1 MTYPIK
7 SLKELRGKLK
17 RMELIS
23 NPSPAE
29 LKEIKWLKQQ
39 IEYKESQVNK

>member
-17 RMELIS
+17 RMELVK
-23 NPSPAE
+23 NPTPAQI
-29 LKEIKWLKQQ
+29 KEIGWLKQC
-39 IEYKESQVNK
+39 IEKKESEVEK